1 MKIVPDTNIYI
12 AAALNN
18 GFSRDVL
25 ERLSKNSKIQTI
37 TSQEILDE
45 LQEKLRSKF
54 NWDHSRIDLFL
65 NGIKKIVH
73 IVGTSEKVSAVT
85 RDSDDNKILECALA
99 GEADLI
105 VSLDQ
110 DLIKLK
116 VFRRIAIIHP
126 QTLIWTFPDYFKER

>member
-25 ERLSKNSKIQTI
+25 ERISKYSEIQAI
-37 TSQEILDE
+37 TSQEILNE
-45 LQEKLRSKF
+45 LQEKLQNKF
-54 NWDHSRIDLFL
+54 NWDQPRIELFL
-65 NGIKKIVH
+65 SGIKKIVQTVET
-73 IVGTSEKVSAVT
+73 IDKVSVVT

-116 VFRRIAIIHP
+116 TFRNIAIVHP
-126 QTLIWTFPDYFKER
+126 QTFVWTIPDYFKQR